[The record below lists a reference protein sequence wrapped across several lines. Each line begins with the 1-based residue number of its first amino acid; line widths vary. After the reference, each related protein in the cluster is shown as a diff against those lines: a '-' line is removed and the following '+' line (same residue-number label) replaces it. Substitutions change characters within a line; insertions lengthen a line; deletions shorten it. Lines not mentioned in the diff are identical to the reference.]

1 MKKLISVLAVVLVI
15 FQLPL
20 IVSASDT
27 ELYTNNVS
35 AKSNRLFDVYI
46 DVKSPKIISAATFT
60 LSYNTSA
67 AAFRTVRSN
76 ISGAEVKSAD
86 KNGKVKVIIL
96 IPNGVKVNKKSALL
110 SVRFKALQAGSSEI
124 KITPSDFVDVNAK
137 IFKAPPSVKSKVI
150 ADGKTAPIKSAAKVR
165 RAGKTAVSRTS
176 GKSVEGDADISEGDA
191 DAADG
196 LSPEDGG
203 LMSAFDSTVNG
214 DNPNLPIII
223 LVALCAVLTVAG
235 LILILKKTKDDKN
248 DKDK

>member
-1 MKKLISVLAVVLVI
+1 LKKLISVLAVVLLI

-20 IVSASDT
+20 TVSASDAK
-27 ELYTNNVS
+27 LYTNNVS

-46 DVKSPKIISAATFT
+46 DVKSPKIVSAATFT
-60 LSYNTSA
+60 LSYNPSA
-67 AAFRTVRSN
+67 VAFRNAGSN

-86 KNGKVKVIIL
+86 NNGKVKVIIL
-96 IPNGVKVNKKSALL
+96 IPNGVKVNKKSSLL

-124 KITPSDFVDVNAK
+124 KISPSDFVDVNAK
-137 IFKAPPSVKSKVI
+137 NFKAPSPVKSKVI
-150 ADGKTAPIKSAAKVR
+150 TDGKSTPIKRAKSR
-165 RAGKTAVSRTS
+165 RAGKTATARKN
-176 GKSVEGDADISEGDA
+176 GKNIEGDADVPEGDA

-196 LSPEDGG
+196 LSPEDEG

-223 LVALCAVLTVAG
+223 LVAVCAVLTAAG
-235 LILILKKTKDDKN
+235 LIFILKKTKDDKN

>member
-27 ELYTNNVS
+27 KLYTNNVS

-67 AAFRTVRSN
+67 AAFRTARSN

-86 KNGKVKVIIL
+86 NNGKVKVIIL
-96 IPNGVKVNKKSALL
+96 IPNGVKVNKKSSLL
-110 SVRFKALQAGSSEI
+110 SLRFKALQAGSSEI
-124 KITPSDFVDVNAK
+124 KISPSDFVDVNAK
-137 IFKAPPSVKSKVI
+137 NFKDPSPVKSKVI
-150 ADGKTAPIKSAAKVR
+150 TDGKSTPIKRAKSR
-165 RAGKTAVSRTS
+165 RAGKTAAARTS
-176 GKSVEGDADISEGDA
+176 GKSVEGDADIPEGDA

-223 LVALCAVLTVAG
+223 LVAVCAVLTAAG